1 MISGTVR
8 GEEEATRGDSTRPT
22 AGTPTTP
29 GANDD
34 LDKYVDELRFE
45 NVAERNKYKA
55 THQIHQEL

>member
-8 GEEEATRGDSTRPT
+8 GAEGATREGSTRPT

-34 LDKYVDELRFE
+34 LDKYVNE
-45 NVAERNKYKA
+45 
-55 THQIHQEL
+55 